1 MEAAT
6 DGWRMGGDVG
16 WRLTRDGEFD
26 GNPYAYLKLGLTL
39 SLSLEYGLTVYYVWN
54 PLLPLITAV
63 HAKRAISMRI
73 LGAAL
78 FGLKHGAY

>member
-1 MEAAT
+1 MMLMEAAT

-39 SLSLEYGLTVYYVWN
+39 SLSLEYGLISVRVGVRIRVRVGVRIRVRVGIRV
-54 PLLPLITAV
+54 PL
-63 HAKRAISMRI
+63 
-73 LGAAL
+73 
-78 FGLKHGAY
+78 HGRCA